1 MRGKIFKQDVRM
13 FALFG
18 LMLLPISYLCYTGKL
33 GSQWYINPILLFVLL
48 AAMLLLSA
56 TEIPLYAIRTK
67 KPDFSAEVNQ
77 VLSEIYSVPV
87 ADELK
92 KGENL
97 VFNTTI
103 TANIGGF
110 VLPLILAVYAA
121 FTNPSFVSLEILLI
135 IIIATHLLLEI
146 QSCVGFVIPEYIGLI
161 SIPFALILDP
171 ANAATIVLVSGV
183 IGILI
188 GMAISL
194 LNINENTTG
203 SAFINLGGV
212 GNFKAVYITVLIAAL
227 LTYSAV

>member
-33 GSQWYINPILLFVLL
+33 GSQWHLNPILLFVLL
-48 AAMLLLSA
+48 AGMLLLSA
-56 TEIPLYAIRTK
+56 TEIPMYVIRTK
-67 KPDFSAEVNQ
+67 KPDFSEDANRL
-77 VLSEIYSVPV
+77 LSELYSVPV

-92 KGENL
+92 MGENL
-97 VFNTTI
+97 VFNTAI
-103 TANIGGF
+103 TANLGGF
-110 VLPLILAVYAA
+110 ILPLILAAYAA
-121 FTNPSFVSLEILLI
+121 ITNPSFVSLEIMLI
-135 IIIATHLLLEI
+135 IVIATHLLLEI
-146 QSCVGFVIPEYIGLI
+146 QSCIGFVIPDYIGLL

-194 LNINENTTG
+194 LNINANTNG

-212 GNFKAVYITVLIAAL
+212 GNFKAVYITVLIASL
-227 LTYSAV
+227 LTYSAA